1 MLLFNSLLLATALT
15 QLKKYFDFIKINIS
29 GFKPVKCIECK
40 KNKHEVEGF
49 QIVLEVVLVSVQIT
63 YPFHENEI
71 SWLFYN
77 FFICFISFYIIF
89 MKAQFFRVNLC
100 FQKEKTLKKRCVYNH
115 GKFHYK
121 QITLHS
127 PDFAGDK
134 NVAFDFSDTCLFGH
148 PVYFD

>member
-40 KNKHEVEGF
+40 KNKHEVQGF

-77 FFICFISFYIIF
+77 FFDLLHLILYNFYESTILSCEFMLSEGKNFEETLCLQPWQIS
-89 MKAQFFRVNLC
+89 L
-100 FQKEKTLKKRCVYNH
+100 
-115 GKFHYK
+115 
-121 QITLHS
+121 
-127 PDFAGDK
+127 
-134 NVAFDFSDTCLFGH
+134 
-148 PVYFD
+148 